1 VGDERSVAFSFLL
14 NQAAAVSRLSA
25 EQRSAHTKTTGREK
39 WGGGEGGLEDQI
51 DRGRLGRAQWAG
63 KLVVVMVVAA
73 VMAVGGG

>member
-1 VGDERSVAFSFLL
+1 M
-14 NQAAAVSRLSA
+14 
-25 EQRSAHTKTTGREK
+25 
-39 WGGGEGGLEDQI
+39 GGGGAGGLEDQI